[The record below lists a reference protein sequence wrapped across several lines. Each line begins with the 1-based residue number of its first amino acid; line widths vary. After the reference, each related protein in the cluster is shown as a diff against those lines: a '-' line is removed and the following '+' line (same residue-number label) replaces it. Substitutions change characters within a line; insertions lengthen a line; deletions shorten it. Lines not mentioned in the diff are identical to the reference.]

1 VAYKDSEQISDPS
14 YLFDKVREIR
24 DEYAQKYQRNITVSI
39 EPGRYLIADSSVL
52 LCRITATK

>member
-24 DEYAQKYQRNITVSI
+24 DEYAQKYQRNITISI